1 MQIPGSVFHSNLHGQ
16 CGSFPRSLLPVRA
29 GISWMKTRG
38 LWTEKPRV
46 EVKGWQA
53 LQGGAISLQ
62 VRNLAGKTRLG
73 VSTLSCV
80 SEIPTGCW
88 RPFWDSQ
95 TGLSFPQ
102 LKLCL
107 GAQGALPGVYRLLQ
121 GEGQTPWEFGA
132 GASLG
137 LAPCYQL
144 RVPLAEGTR
153 RGNSS
158 QQRSCWAQIKGSGG
172 QNCRGHSSVGSRTWL
187 SNI

>member
-80 SEIPTGCW
+80 SEIPMSCW

-107 GAQGALPGVYRLLQ
+107 GAQGALPGVLQ